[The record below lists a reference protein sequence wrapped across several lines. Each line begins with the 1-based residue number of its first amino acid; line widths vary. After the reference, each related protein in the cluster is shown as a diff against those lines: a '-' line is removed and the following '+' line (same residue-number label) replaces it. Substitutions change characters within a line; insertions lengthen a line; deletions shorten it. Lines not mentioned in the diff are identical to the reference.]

1 MLEYAK
7 LVPERSKA
15 TDPVR
20 EKVKFNRKVAK
31 GMLNDIMNNQQ
42 LESTNRDNGNV
53 TFKNFKFN
61 YYENGPIILK
71 GLNLQIKSGEKVGVV
86 GRTGAGKS
94 SLISALFRVN
104 NGIDG
109 LVEVNDNDIGT
120 VRVSDLTYLFR
131 LVQYKGAWSSLETRP
146 KVPLKQ
152 LRHSLS
158 IIPQEPV
165 IFSDTIRANLD
176 PFGKHS
182 DEELWNALRQV
193 ELVDYV
199 QSTDKKL
206 EHFLEERGQNFS
218 VGQKQL
224 VCLARA
230 LLKRNKILL
239 IDEATANVDP
249 RTDNLIQAS
258 SKSVYKLQLIQ
269 QLSNNL
275 KGNHKA
281 RVQRLYSYY
290 YCSSTE
296 YDY

>member
-1 MLEYAK
+1 M
-7 LVPERSKA
+7 
-15 TDPVR
+15 
-20 EKVKFNRKVAK
+20 
-31 GMLNDIMNNQQ
+31 
-42 LESTNRDNGNV
+42 
-53 TFKNFKFN
+53 
-61 YYENGPIILK
+61 
-71 GLNLQIKSGEKVGVV
+71 
-86 GRTGAGKS
+86 
-94 SLISALFRVN
+94 
-104 NGIDG
+104 
-109 LVEVNDNDIGT
+109 
-120 VRVSDLTYLFR
+120 
-131 LVQYKGAWSSLETRP
+131 
-146 KVPLKQ
+146 PLKQ

-258 SKSVYKLQLIQ
+258 SISSEKL
-269 QLSNNL
+269 
-275 KGNHKA
+275 
-281 RVQRLYSYY
+281 
-290 YCSSTE
+290 
-296 YDY
+296 